1 MTNQSTRREASAPA
15 DGSDLP
21 APAPTSSLML
31 IASTSSSPHLNPCL
45 PLLLCGSFLVSS
57 PLATDRS
64 WRVQLSFS
72 LGSEK
77 VVVRPTEGAIEMAAA
92 MADPSCPPFPLLA
105 EEGHHEQHEH
115 QEVPHGGELEVPM
128 VDLQAPG
135 EALAAACRRLGVFRL
150 ANHGVPGDLSARL
163 FALARDLLG
172 RAPFLDK
179 QAQPGYFWGTPALS
193 SLRVRD
199 VNWVEGFHVAL
210 AGQQQHRPVTAAA
223 APPPSDDLAAA
234 LRDLAREYGAH
245 MARVARALFDALAAA
260 LGLGSEQSSA
270 YLAERDGFLR
280 VYRYPPC
287 PEPGHLGMEAH
298 TDSSVLSV
306 INQDLVGGLQVLH
319 DGAWRDVAPAGRG
332 DAGTLLV
339 NLGDMARAISG
350 DAWRSVRH
358 RVAASR
364 AAERLSLC
372 YFAFP
377 RDDAVITCAGGSR
390 YRPFTYAEFRE
401 QVQADIKATG
411 SKVGLERFLRH

>member
-1 MTNQSTRREASAPA
+1 
-15 DGSDLP
+15 
-21 APAPTSSLML
+21 
-31 IASTSSSPHLNPCL
+31 
-45 PLLLCGSFLVSS
+45 
-57 PLATDRS
+57 
-64 WRVQLSFS
+64 
-72 LGSEK
+72 
-77 VVVRPTEGAIEMAAA
+77 MAARSEPPPA
-92 MADPSCPPFPLLA
+92 TAAATMADPSCPPFPLL
-105 EEGHHEQHEH
+105 EEDRQDEH
-115 QEVPHGGELEVPM
+115 QDKKELVPHGGELELPT
-128 VDLQAPG
+128 VDLEAPG

-150 ANHGVPGDLSARL
+150 ANHGVPADLTARL

-172 RAPFLDK
+172 RAPFHDK
-179 QAQPGYFWGTPALS
+179 EAQPGYFWGTPALA

-199 VNWVEGFHVAL
+199 VNWVEGYHVAL
-210 AGQQQHRPVTAAA
+210 AGQQQQQQHRPVAAA
-223 APPPSDDLAAA
+223 ATGTTPPSSSDDLAAA

-245 MARVARALFDALAAA
+245 MARVARALFDALAEGQ
-260 LGLGSEQSSA
+260 GLGAEQASA
-270 YLAERDGFLR
+270 YLAERDGFVR

-287 PEPGHLGMEAH
+287 PEAGHLGMEAH

-319 DGAWRDVAPAGRG
+319 DGAWRDVAPA